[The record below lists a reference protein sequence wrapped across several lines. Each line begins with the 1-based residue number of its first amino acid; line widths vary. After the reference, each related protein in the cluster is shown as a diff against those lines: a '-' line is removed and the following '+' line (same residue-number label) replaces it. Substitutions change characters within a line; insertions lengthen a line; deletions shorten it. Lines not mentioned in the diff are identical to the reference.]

1 MSNYGTIRKSTK
13 ALPAAVVIIIVISM
27 FPARWLGWTADVAD
41 VFRIPVTPFS
51 HVGMLIKSWVRPAIE
66 PFDLPTDEKERN
78 DLAIAERDEYR
89 QLYLSQM
96 LRSTE
101 LAGQLRIM
109 QLLPETALRNP
120 LPPLLISV
128 DLTGIKPS
136 DPSGTVELKLSRAT
150 IGRILEGD
158 IAIVGRDI
166 VGRIS
171 RVGITRMVL
180 SPSTHKETGYIRAS
194 IVPAHPLEDDR
205 APLLA
210 SEISIQPNEAGFF
223 TSEVPETLGIK
234 ENDLVILDD
243 PSWPV
248 SGRGLILGVV
258 RSVSQLDE
266 APLRNILRIEPRR
279 RAREHTI
286 VVVLGSGKEVT
297 E

>member
-13 ALPAAVVIIIVISM
+13 ALPTAVVIIIVISM
-27 FPARWLGWTADVAD
+27 FPATMLGWTADVAD

-78 DLAIAERDEYR
+78 DLAIAERDQYR
-89 QLYLSQM
+89 QLYLAQM

-109 QLLPETALRNP
+109 QSLPETALRNP

-128 DLTGIKPS
+128 DLTGIKPN
-136 DPSGTVELKLSRAT
+136 DPSGTVELKLSRSA
-150 IGRILEGD
+150 IGRVLEGD
-158 IAIVGRDI
+158 IAIIGRDI

-171 RVGITRMVL
+171 RVGITRMIL
-180 SPSTHKETGYIRAS
+180 FPSTHIETGYIRAA

-210 SEISIQPNEAGFF
+210 EILIQPTDAGFF
-223 TSEVPETLGIK
+223 TSEVPANRGIK

-248 SGRGLILGVV
+248 SGKGLVLGVV
-258 RSVSQLDE
+258 RGVSQLDE
-266 APLRNILRIEPRR
+266 APLRNILTIEPRR

-286 VVVLGSGKEVT
+286 VVVLCSGMEAT

>member
-13 ALPAAVVIIIVISM
+13 ALPTAVVILIVISM
-27 FPARWLGWTADVAD
+27 FPATMLGWTADVAD

-78 DLAIAERDEYR
+78 DLAIAERDQYR
-89 QLYLSQM
+89 QLYLAQM
-96 LRSTE
+96 LRSKE

-158 IAIVGRDI
+158 IAIFGRDI

-180 SPSTHKETGYIRAS
+180 SPSTHKETGYIRAA

-210 SEISIQPNEAGFF
+210 EILIQPTDAGFF
-223 TSEVPETLGIK
+223 TSEVPAKHGIK

-248 SGRGLILGVV
+248 SGKGLVLGVV
-258 RSVSQLDE
+258 RGVSRLDE
-266 APLRNILRIEPRR
+266 APLRNILTIEPRR

-286 VVVLGSGKEVT
+286 VVVLGSGKGAT